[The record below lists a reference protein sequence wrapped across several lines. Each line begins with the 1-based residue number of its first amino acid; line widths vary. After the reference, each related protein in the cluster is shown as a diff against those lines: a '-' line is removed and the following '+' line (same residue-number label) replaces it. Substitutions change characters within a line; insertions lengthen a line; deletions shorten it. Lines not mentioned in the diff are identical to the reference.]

1 MSTSQGLWFE
11 RPPHLHGRPVLL
23 HCPACILFLHC
34 WSKLEKDVQLNFSIV
49 TPTNTLAVT
58 VHVQGSSPVSAKPGA
73 DTAAEWLT
81 KFFIIPRIQQQD

>member
-1 MSTSQGLWFE
+1 MKTTSYIMDRKKLIKELKTRATDVTCQGLWIE
-11 RPPHLHGRPVLL
+11 RPPHLHGRPVLI

-58 VHVQGSSPVSAKPGA
+58 VH
-73 DTAAEWLT
+73 DL
-81 KFFIIPRIQQQD
+81 